1 MRKFLSV
8 GRVVITTAAVLVG
21 QAGLALAQLNPPTI
35 GQSSLGFKEIIVA
48 IGNWILTIAGALAVI
63 YLIYGGIMYITGG
76 EKGAEKART
85 VITNAII
92 GLVIIAIATTIVQL
106 VKRTIGA

>member
-1 MRKFLSV
+1 MRKFLAV
-8 GRVVITTAAVLVG
+8 GRVIIATGVALVG
-21 QAGLALAQLNPPTI
+21 QAGFALAQLNPPSI
-35 GQSSLGFKEIIVA
+35 GQSNLGFKEIIIAV
-48 IGNWILTIAGALAVI
+48 GNWILTIAGALAVI

-76 EKGAEKART
+76 EKGAEKARA